1 MTDSLPCLYKQGYMW
16 PGLVISCFV
25 CISGIL
31 MMISLCEEVNVYE
44 YIPSLRQTDL
54 CHYHERYYDAA
65 CTLGAYHPLLYEKM
79 LIQRMNEGTENDLKK
94 KGKVTLPG
102 FKKISCEPWA
112 QRHINWVKHRTSAD
126 QRRTAQGLT
135 SGPDRVCID

>member
-1 MTDSLPCLYKQGYMW
+1 MW

-102 FKKISCEPWA
+102 FKKISCEP
-112 QRHINWVKHRTSAD
+112 
-126 QRRTAQGLT
+126 
-135 SGPDRVCID
+135 

>member
-1 MTDSLPCLYKQGYMW
+1 MILKSFMQCYLTMYNP
-16 PGLVISCFV
+16 VV
-25 CISGIL
+25 AVVAGIL
-31 MMISLCEEVNVYE
+31 LMMELCHEVHVYE

-79 LIQRMNEGTENDLKK
+79 LVQRMNMASEQDLSR

-102 FKKISCEPWA
+102 F
-112 QRHINWVKHRTSAD
+112 SAID
-126 QRRTAQGLT
+126 C
-135 SGPDRVCID
+135 GP

>member
-1 MTDSLPCLYKQGYMW
+1 
-16 PGLVISCFV
+16 
-25 CISGIL
+25 
-31 MMISLCEEVNVYE
+31 MMSLCDEVHVYE

-79 LIQRMNEGTENDLKK
+79 LIQRMNVGSEDDLKR

-102 FKKISCEPWA
+102 FKNVRCEPWTETC
-112 QRHINWVKHRTSAD
+112 NNGLCKAD
-126 QRRTAQGLT
+126 CTETENGQNLLL
-135 SGPDRVCID
+135 